1 MRFTFVFKL
10 SVRVLAAGFVFA
22 ALSAP
27 AGAQETAASVPIQ
40 VAQAESAGRVGDDRL
55 ATLGD
60 LRHMGGRTDAQIS
73 ELRSE
78 MRDIRGEMQAI
89 REEMGRMFYAL
100 LAAMIAL
107 FGLPHLPTWW
117 RQLRANGKSA
127 A

>member
-1 MRFTFVFKL
+1 MRFAFVFKL
-10 SVRVLAAGFVFA
+10 SVRVLAAGFVFI

-40 VAQAESAGRVGDDRL
+40 VAQAEGAGRVGGDRL

-73 ELRSE
+73 EL
-78 MRDIRGEMQAI
+78 RGEMQAI

-117 RQLRANGKSA
+117 RQFRANGKSA

>member
-1 MRFTFVFKL
+1 MRFAFVCKL
-10 SVRVLAAGFVFA
+10 SVRILAAVFAFA

-27 AGAQETAASVPIQ
+27 ARAQETPAPVPIQ
-40 VAQAESAGRVGDDRL
+40 VAQAESAARVGDNRL

-60 LRHMGGRTDAQIS
+60 LRHMGNRTDAQIS
-73 ELRSE
+73 EL
-78 MRDIRGEMQAI
+78 RGEMQAI

-117 RQLRANGKSA
+117 RQLRANGKSGA
-127 A
+127 